1 MFHVTVLPGDG
12 IGPEITQSAVNVL
25 KAAAELFQIELSFS
39 TCDFGGI
46 SLDRHGVPVQ
56 EGVLAA
62 CRSSDAVLLGAV
74 GGPAWDQGDPALRPE
89 AALLRL
95 RSEMNAFA
103 NLRPV
108 KLYPALQDASPLKNL
123 SLIHI

>member
-74 GGPAWDQGDPALRPE
+74 GGPPGIKAIPRCVRRRHCCVCE
-89 AALLRL
+89 A
-95 RSEMNAFA
+95 
-103 NLRPV
+103 
-108 KLYPALQDASPLKNL
+108 K
-123 SLIHI
+123 

>member
-46 SLDRHGVPVQ
+46 SLDPVSYTHLDVYKRQ
-56 EGVLAA
+56 MCFRRKYLGCA
-62 CRSSDAVLLGAV
+62 AVLQRCADRFFLPG
-74 GGPAWDQGDPALRPE
+74 
-89 AALLRL
+89 
-95 RSEMNAFA
+95 
-103 NLRPV
+103 
-108 KLYPALQDASPLKNL
+108 LYY
-123 SLIHI
+123 IV